1 MKAFIFSENN
11 GFIGRFEIEDIGGI
25 EEGFASFAAANHVK
39 PYSYI
44 ECDGQVWTVT
54 PRGNERILV
63 EGRQAA
69 YLTEVPEKRP
79 SSSIVVRFI
88 EGYSAAKQTIGLGN
102 FVKGIGIVVAMI
114 GYILAF
120 FVAEEAI
127 GIMASILS
135 ATVTGFIIYVIGA
148 ILAAQGR
155 ILMASLDTAANTSP
169 SLDGEERAHLMSI
182 TPGE

>member
-11 GFIGRFEIEDIGGI
+11 QFIGRFEIADIGDI
-25 EEGFASFAAANHVK
+25 EEGFASFVAANYVK

-44 ECDGQVWTVT
+44 ECDGRVWTVILS
-54 PRGNERILV
+54 GNERKLV

-69 YLTEVPEKRP
+69 NEIDLPEKRP

-88 EGYSAAKQTIGLGN
+88 EGYSAAKETIRLGN
-102 FVKGIGIVVAMI
+102 FVKGIGIVVAVI

-120 FVAEEAI
+120 FVAREAI
-127 GIMASILS
+127 GILVSILS

-169 SLDGEERAHLMSI
+169 SLDEEERAYLMSI